1 MESSKNVNVYDILKD
16 ISERSNYDFSDNE
29 LSDSYISSISEDS
42 YDFYEYFEF
51 VDRLLSSGFNKAA
64 KSDRMVRFNLHREA
78 GRRKAEKK
86 NAISVNDRKKIYL
99 KHRHEK
105 AKSIQGRA
113 RALKRA
119 NALAFKSELSDYF
132 AEVIEA

>member
-1 MESSKNVNVYDILKD
+1 MESFKDVSVYDILKD

-29 LSDSYISSISEDS
+29 LSDNYISSISED
-42 YDFYEYFEF
+42 YCDFYEYFEF
-51 VDRLLSSGFNKAA
+51 VDRILSSGFNKAA
-64 KSDRMVRFNLHREA
+64 KSDRMVRFNSHREA

-86 NAISVNDRKKIYL
+86 NTISINGRKKIYL
-99 KHRHEK
+99 KRRHEK

-119 NALAFKSELSDYF
+119 NALDFKSELSDYF
-132 AEVIEA
+132 AEGLEA